1 MDLHTKLLEEL
12 HKHFGYD
19 SFKQGQEEI
28 IMNLIKGKNVLG
40 ILPTGVGKS
49 LCYQLYGY
57 ATKSRILIV
66 SPLISLMQD
75 QVANLRLL
83 GEKRAIA
90 ISFTDNEQSPF
101 NFFNFP
107 ICES

>member
-28 IMNLIKGKNVLG
+28 IMNLINGKDVLG

-57 ATKSRILIV
+57 ATKSRIFDCFSADILDAG
-66 SPLISLMQD
+66 SGCKFAFSRRKKGD
-75 QVANLRLL
+75 
-83 GEKRAIA
+83 
-90 ISFTDNEQSPF
+90 
-101 NFFNFP
+101 
-107 ICES
+107 CH